1 MNMKTIYRH
10 FAAAIALIAAVS
22 CAKQEEMPSQE
33 GNGQTGTYEFI
44 LNVAQEDVTKTT
56 MDGLNILWSKDDQIG
71 VACFGVTAK
80 DCGGA
85 QSIVDKDN
93 YTPATA
99 ASFKLELAEGVT
111 PVVAAYPYHDEIMYT
126 NGTSTDRVDACAV
139 EIPAVQTGVKGNIPA
154 NAFAMVGKI
163 DQADGSCQM
172 SNAGAVIKFEITG
185 ANITSLKFEG
195 NNSENISGTRW
206 YYAGNGNGH
215 KSGEVIDT
223 KDSSNGAKPSSYVM
237 LVPSEGEVFE
247 PGDYYFV
254 VSQNTLTE
262 GFTMTL
268 TNTLGA
274 QAVRKSTGEFKIK
287 RNHKYTNFGSDEGWF
302 NDVRTGVAGNLG
314 TLAGTTATLYGI
326 APDTIEGDYVLGFQ
340 TSADN
345 SSWTGFEGEI
355 IERFSTS
362 HYANVFTGQLEG
374 LTPETTYYFRAT
386 YTNADGITTYGKSK
400 TFKTYANAHSAV
412 IDMCIGIDDWPFTNI
427 EHGVEGGLISGTSKG
442 AISKGQDLTLT
453 TSAAESFVIKALNGV
468 WINSA
473 RGCLTINVTKGDYV
487 KFPVIEGKKPVCV
500 TLMLGNRQ
508 DSADPMDDNNI
519 SGRPSVGKVLVDGD
533 GVETF
538 DAADI
543 ANDQWS
549 PMPLYPY
556 DSKTWNLEN
565 SVSGKYGIHFN
576 RNASAGL
583 NCYISHLEVVYVDAN
598 QTTVTD
604 NLAWWPGHGNH
615 SDSSNPEKNLSAQ
628 WPFTPGRGS
637 WDSDNNCIF
646 SSKTNENFKYSFKS
660 TNTIDYS
667 RAGFKIGGTAGDYI
681 AIKPSGGYRLK
692 SVRMRGGSSS
702 NSYSIV
708 DVQDNVITGGEA
720 QDIASA
726 YDSEL
731 TFTLSDTTADT
742 EYRLRIN
749 TTTITQ
755 IREMWITYELVK

>member
-1 MNMKTIYRH
+1 MKTIYRH

-71 VACFGVTAK
+71 VACYGVTAK

-99 ASFKLELAEGVT
+99 ASFKLELAEGIT
-111 PVVAAYPYHDEIMYT
+111 PVIAAYPYHDKIIYT
-126 NGTSTDRVDACAV
+126 NGTSTDDVDACAV

-163 DQADGSCQM
+163 DKADGSCQM

-185 ANITSLKFEG
+185 NNVTSLKFEG
-195 NNSENISGTRW
+195 NNSENISGRRM
-206 YYAGNGNGH
+206 YFASSGAGH
-215 KSGEVIDT
+215 KPGEIISS
-223 KDSSNGAKPSSYVM
+223 KDSELTPESYVM
-237 LVPSEGEVFE
+237 LKPSGEVFE

-254 VSQNTLTE
+254 VSQNTLTD

-268 TNTLGA
+268 TNSLGA
-274 QAVRKSTGEFKIK
+274 QAVRKSTGEFKIE

-302 NDVRTGVAGNLG
+302 NDVRTGVAGNVG
-314 TLAGTTATLYGI
+314 TAAGTTATLYGI
-326 APDTIEGDYVLGFQ
+326 APDTIEGEYVLGFQ
-340 TSADN
+340 TSVNN
-345 SSWTGFEGEI
+345 SSWSEFTGEI
-355 IERFSTS
+355 TERFSTN
-362 HYANVFTGQLEG
+362 HTANVFTGQIEG

-412 IDMCIGIDDWPFTNI
+412 IDMCTGIDDDYWPFTNI
-427 EHGVEGGLISGTSKG
+427 AHGGDGGLVSGTSGG
-442 AISKGQDLTLT
+442 AISKGKDLTLT
-453 TSAAESFVIKALNGV
+453 TSTAESFVVNAEGGV
-468 WINSA
+468 WINSQK
-473 RGCLTINVTKGDYV
+473 GCLTMGVNKGEYI

-500 TLMLGNRQ
+500 TLLAGNMATSDNPTSSTNCLGY
-508 DSADPMDDNNI
+508 
-519 SGRPSVGKVLVDGD
+519 PSIGKVSV
-533 GVETF
+533 VNEEETF
-538 DAADI
+538 TSTEVAGGE
-543 ANDQWS
+543 QWNPV
-549 PMPLYPY
+549 PMSIY
-556 DSKTWNLEN
+556 DSHTWYLA
-565 SVSGKYGIHFN
+565 VTDSGKYGIYFN
-576 RNASAGL
+576 HDGKR
-583 NCYISHLEVVYVDAN
+583 NCYISLLEVVYVDAN

-615 SDSSNPEKNLSAQ
+615 NDSSNPEKDLSIQ
-628 WPFTPGRGS
+628 WPFDPTRGS
-637 WDSDNNCIF
+637 WDDDNDCIF

-660 TNTIDYS
+660 TSKIDYT

-720 QDIASA
+720 QNIASA
-726 YDSEL
+726 YDSQL
-731 TFTLSDTTADT
+731 TFTLSGTTADT

-749 TTTITQ
+749 TTTITN
-755 IREMWITYELVK
+755 IREMWIEYELVK

>member
-71 VACFGVTAK
+71 VACYGVTAK

-99 ASFKLELAEGVT
+99 ASFKLELAEGIT
-111 PVVAAYPYHDEIMYT
+111 PVIAAYPYHDKIIYT
-126 NGTSTDRVDACAV
+126 KGASTDNVDACTV
-139 EIPAVQTGVKGNIPA
+139 EIPAVQTGIKGNIPA
-154 NAFAMVGKI
+154 KAFAMVGKI
-163 DQADGSCQM
+163 DKTDGSCQM

-185 ANITSLKFEG
+185 DNVTSLKFEG
-195 NNSENISGTRW
+195 NNSENISGRRM
-206 YYAGNGNGH
+206 YFASGGAGH
-215 KSGEVIDT
+215 KPGEIISS
-223 KDSSNGAKPSSYVM
+223 KDSELTPESYVM
-237 LVPSEGEVFE
+237 LKPSGEVFE

-268 TNTLGA
+268 TNSLGV
-274 QAVRKSTGEFKIK
+274 QAVRKFTGEFKIE

-302 NDVRTGVAGNLG
+302 KDVRTGVAGNVG
-314 TLAGTTATLYGI
+314 TAAGTTATLYGI

-345 SSWTGFEGEI
+345 SSWTEFEGEI
-355 IERFSTS
+355 TERFSTS

-374 LTPETTYYFRAT
+374 LIPETTYYFRAT
-386 YTNADGITTYGKSK
+386 YTNADGVTTYGKSK

-442 AISKGQDLTLT
+442 AISKGKDLTLT
-453 TSAAESFVIKALNGV
+453 TSTAESFVIKALNGV

-508 DSADPMDDNNI
+508 DSDDPMDDNNI

-543 ANDQWS
+543 ANDQWT

-583 NCYISHLEVVYVDAN
+583 NCYISHLEVVYIDADSKPK
-598 QTTVTD
+598 TID
-604 NLAWWPGHGNH
+604 NHIVSCSNYDKPGNG
-615 SDSSNPEKNLSAQ
+615 D
-628 WPFTPGRGS
+628 WPFDQGRS
-637 WDSDNNCIF
+637 NWKDNNSYEF
-646 SSKTNENFKYSFKS
+646 STALKPDIKYSFPL
-660 TNTIDYS
+660 
-667 RAGFKIGGTAGDYI
+667 GE
-681 AIKPSGGYRLK
+681 PSYNGNPGLIIQPNHCMQFHAVEGYRLSYIK
-692 SVRMRGGSSS
+692 IRGYTDATYYTISPNQDGS
-702 NSYSIV
+702 NPLV
-708 DVQDNVITGGEA
+708 DKQPI
-720 QDIASA
+720 S
-726 YDSEL
+726 
-731 TFTLSDTTADT
+731 
-742 EYRLRIN
+742 
-749 TTTITQ
+749 TTIDSLLEFDLTGSAANTDYYLIPTNARAS
-755 IREMWITYELVK
+755 IREMWVTYELVE